1 MIFEM
6 LNLKDLARL
15 RCTSKR
21 FRSICEIVRVRE
33 LLICDEIDKSHETP
47 SFWFQSNRAIHI
59 EDAIRFDT
67 FAREFDPFYSDK
79 LRLQTN
85 LKRLHFGYD
94 CEYLNF
100 DFRLLDL
107 FVGLEQLEIRRP
119 ILGCQK
125 LSCPNLRTLL
135 VSSIDSWI
143 YFGLRV
149 ACPKLEALR
158 AEDLQIVQVE
168 LKQSIRH
175 LEICYEEVEELAGFK
190 WLQCLVIDY
199 PLLELFGDEEALH
212 LDLSNFVALQKLN
225 ICIGPCSFDDRYQQF
240 GVALKSILKQKETL
254 RRADLKICLD
264 GIELTADDFERFS
277 SLLMESPFA
286 PLRYFKPFQ

>member
-1 MIFEM
+1 MIFER
-6 LNLKDLARL
+6 LNLKELARM
-15 RCTSKR
+15 RRVSKR

-33 LLICDEIDKSHETP
+33 LLIYDQIDESHETP
-47 SFWFQSNRAIHI
+47 KFWFQSDKAINV

-67 FAREFDPFYSDK
+67 FAGEFDPFHSDK
-79 LRLQTN
+79 LRLQMN
-85 LKRLHFGYD
+85 LKRLQFGYD

-107 FVGLEQLEIRRP
+107 FVALVQLEIRRP

-125 LSCPNLRTLL
+125 LCCPNLRTLL

-143 YFGLRV
+143 YFGLHV

-158 AEDLQIVQVE
+158 AEDLQIVHVE

-175 LEICYEEVEELAGFK
+175 LEIYYEEFEELAGFK
-190 WLQCLVIDY
+190 SLECLVIDY

-212 LDLSNFVALQKLN
+212 LDLSNFASLKELKIRV
-225 ICIGPCSFDDRYQQF
+225 GPCSFNESYQQF
-240 GVALKSILKQKETL
+240 SWVLKSILKQKDTL
-254 RRADLKICLD
+254 KRSDLKIYLD
-264 GIELTADDFERFS
+264 DIELTADDIDRFS
-277 SLLMESPFA
+277 SILKESPFA
-286 PLRYFKPFQ
+286 PLRYFTPFQ